1 MTQTKWLVLGAG
13 TLLEAGAAYFFLHQ
27 ATMESSRS
35 SQASGE
41 AQAVAQPATD
51 ASPIQPHVGSVSA
64 NRSAAE
70 VPSTMAPEQAYAD
83 AYSILRCSHA
93 ANADLKVPEELS
105 KTEAKQLTESRVAGL
120 DCSALD
126 NKYSAYDL
134 AKFAAERGNLQ
145 AQLDFP
151 AIAASVFNEEKNAL
165 DPVLIAQYKRD
176 SLRFLGM
183 AADRGHPDAYARL
196 AANYKNGLF
205 SDQGKVKAY
214 AYAYANSQVAQSKY
228 SKQWLNRYSNG
239 LTAQQIIDAQQLAQT
254 LVNRK

>member
-1 MTQTKWLVLGAG
+1 MTQRKWLVLGAG
-13 TLLEAGAAYFFLHQ
+13 TLLVAGAAYFLLERN
-27 ATMESSRS
+27 ATHSAVPDR
-35 SQASGE
+35 ASNE
-41 AQAVAQPATD
+41 AQASDQTASD
-51 ASPIQPHVGSVSA
+51 ASEVQPHGSAASA
-64 NRSAAE
+64 SRSAAE

-105 KTEAKQLTESRVAGL
+105 KAEAKQLTDSRVAGL

-126 NKYSAYDL
+126 SKYSAYDL

-165 DPVLIAQYKRD
+165 DPALIAQYKRD

-196 AANYKNGLF
+196 AENYKNGLF
-205 SDQGKVKAY
+205 SDQDKVKAY
-214 AYAYANSQVAQSKY
+214 AYAYANSQAAQSKY
-228 SKQWLNRYSNG
+228 SKEWLNRYSNG
-239 LTAQQIIDAQQLAQT
+239 LTAQQIINAQQLAQT